1 MHSNFKK
8 LAVTF
13 LLLLPILSIAGT
25 NLPAIEESLLLKEIN
40 RMRETNEENV
50 VEFSSKIITPENI
63 KAFIA
68 QPKFGAYDNMIRS
81 NALIFAAQTDL
92 LTFEKF
98 SDIQQKMST
107 WFPAETNGA
116 RTGKDSFFNK
126 IIFLGPYSNWPVESM
141 AFGALWECMPRS
153 TWIHPQ
159 KNPYGYGLQL
169 TDGSGDFRFIKCF
182 ESRVGRIHVA
192 EGDALY
198 KKSLLEK
205 KTIQEL
211 VAPYLENRFE
221 QHLKKYQCKLTGAD
235 DCVLVLSMWAA
246 LNPKNKKLGQFI
258 PLIESQLA
266 AVKGNIETDSK
277 PRKMAFLQ
285 AKMLYQLIQQQDI
298 TDELAQAIRINQSV
312 INSNPNLD
320 LRYFAN
326 FSTSIH
332 SEFYRQVTILLASN
346 NCNLINSQIP
356 SKDVEWDFVLKAM
369 TKTGK
374 LPCNYYLDTR
384 ALFDDDNKNDA
395 LKKAYLAIILKEG
408 AVKEREAYISDFLS
422 HGDDCFSARANQLS
436 LENKQLCKRYVHEKE
451 TTEFGRMKITNNKS
465 LLKTIV
471 KIDSGRKETFKSSS
485 WVYQRFLPV
494 LGKST
499 SLKLK
504 NLVRDYTSGEPKTYL
519 AEISVWQDL
528 NHGDVLLH
536 MYFYVG
542 NSSAERWMV
551 ANKNGL
557 QDIQMPGRFK
567 IRSQIEVNDI
577 VKVTDLDSDGNL
589 ELWIHD
595 QENIVAA
602 NIFSEHRSYTGDE
615 HYRFDECK
623 GNETDLKRN
632 IDCTLPLARMGE
644 INQGML
650 TYFAKNKPI
659 NTTPISHLFKG
670 DKDYPAYDYAPRYCN
685 ELLIRAAIASKFTL
699 KTDAEVLGLACEENQ
714 MHPER
719 HLISFF
725 HTMTENDFKLALID
739 VDVKNKKIYHQYNR
753 TIESDAITN
762 PQNGGIAIDF
772 IDVAENKKAI
782 KVTLN
787 INRSP
792 RCAEANENNLMSLL
806 IEDKNSYRPILQ
818 DMVMYRWQ
826 LTSGDPCSANE
837 DVEYTDEN
845 IYIEL
850 QPTISEHNELK
861 DFDVVHKRKINAFS
875 ETRKPEYKEE
885 RAGSLEFNG
894 KEYQL
899 IKN

>member
-1 MHSNFKK
+1 MMHSKFTK
-8 LAVTF
+8 LVATF
-13 LLLLPILSIAGT
+13 FLLLPILSVAGT
-25 NLPAIEESLLLKEIN
+25 NLSASEESLLLKEIN

-141 AFGALWECMPRS
+141 AFGALRECMPRS
-153 TWIHPQ
+153 TWLHPQ
-159 KNPYGYGLQL
+159 KNPYGYDSQL
-169 TDGSGDFRFIKCF
+169 TDNGGNYTFIKCF
-182 ESRVGRIHVA
+182 ENRVGRIHVA

-298 TDELAQAIRINQSV
+298 TDELAQAIIINHIV
-312 INSNPNLD
+312 INSHPNLD
-320 LRYFAN
+320 LKYFLN
-326 FSTSIH
+326 FTKPIN
-332 SEFYRQVTILLASN
+332 SEFYRQVPILLSSN
-346 NCNLINSQIP
+346 NCELINSQIL

-408 AVKEREAYISDFLS
+408 AVKEREAYISDFLN
-422 HGDDCFSARANQLS
+422 HGDDCFSAKAKQLS
-436 LENKQLCKRYVHEKE
+436 PENRQLCKIYVHEKE
-451 TTEFGRMKITNNKS
+451 TTEFERMQATKS
-465 LLKTIV
+465 KTFIKTTVNIDESLKKTL
-471 KIDSGRKETFKSSS
+471 KPAS
-485 WVYQRFLPV
+485 WVYQHFLPV
-494 LGKST
+494 LGESA

-504 NLVRDYTSGEPKTYL
+504 NKINDIVKNDPDFYL
-519 AEISVWQDL
+519 AEITVWQHLQHENIFIHMQFDGNTRDL
-528 NHGDVLLH
+528 ELWLT
-536 MYFYVG
+536 
-542 NSSAERWMV
+542 
-551 ANKNGL
+551 ANMSGYQSL
-557 QDIQMPGRFK
+557 ELPGRFQV
-567 IRSQIEVNDI
+567 RRGVEVAVEVNDI

-595 QENIVAA
+595 DEN
-602 NIFSEHRSYTGDE
+602 
-615 HYRFDECK
+615 YRFDECK
-623 GNETDLKRN
+623 DDETDLKRN
-632 IDCTLPLARMGE
+632 IDCTLPLAKMGE
-644 INQGML
+644 INHGML

-659 NTTPISHLFKG
+659 NKTPISHLFEG

-699 KTDAEVLGLACEENQ
+699 KTDVEVLGLACEENQ
-714 MHPER
+714 MHPGR
-719 HLISFF
+719 HLVAFF
-725 HTMTENDFKLALID
+725 HTINESNFKLALID

-753 TIESDAITN
+753 TIESDAMTN

-772 IDVAENKKAI
+772 LDVAEDKKAI
-782 KVTLN
+782 KITLN

-861 DFDVVHKRKINAFS
+861 DFDLVHKRKINAFS